1 LFRLIFR
8 KTWIAAGVF
17 LVLCTPLL
25 AGGSSAA
32 PDVVYAV
39 TTVLLFL
46 IVTLRI
52 GLLASIVMLS
62 SERLLTRLPLTLDPG
77 AWYVSS
83 SLIVLFIVLAA
94 AAYGFIVSQSG
105 RHAGAR
111 VAL

>member
-1 LFRLIFR
+1 
-8 KTWIAAGVF
+8 
-17 LVLCTPLL
+17 
-25 AGGSSAA
+25 
-32 PDVVYAV
+32 
-39 TTVLLFL
+39 
-46 IVTLRI
+46 
-52 GLLASIVMLS
+52 MLS